1 MTESPH
7 ATVTPI
13 ALEINATEETSAPLT
28 DGSRDC
34 VRTRQL
40 YFRGLGLI
48 YLLAFLSLWSQ
59 IHGLIGTQGI
69 LPVEKYFKLA
79 QEKLGDNAWQQLPSL
94 CWLASSDL
102 MLHGWCLLGVGLSV
116 ALFFGLAPRLILV
129 LLWLTYLSLSVAGQA
144 FLSFQWDS
152 LLLEMTVCSI
162 LYAPRGFRL
171 DWLTAQ
177 EPRPIARWLLWGLA
191 FKLMFL
197 SGITKLLSGD
207 WAWSDGTALQYHYF
221 TQPIPSWVSW
231 HFAQLP
237 QSVHQASLM
246 VMFAI
251 ELPLTFLVFTGK
263 YGRIVFG
270 LATIAL
276 MLLIEATGNFGFF
289 NLQTIV
295 LAIPL
300 LNDQILSKI
309 TSWIPRRLTWSQ
321 PQNPEVPPVTADPIW
336 RRVIAVCI
344 GSLILAA
351 SGLTLVREMVRTQ
364 QADKMPAV
372 VVSTLNIADRL
383 LLSWGE
389 PWVLNRLAPYRTING
404 YGLFR
409 VMTTHRPEIILEIS
423 QDATTWESCEF
434 PYKPGSVDRP
444 PPIVA
449 PHMPRLDWQMW
460 FAGLNPRGN
469 EYWLFGLSQRIL
481 EGSPSIA
488 RLMGRPDLVANPPRY
503 VRWSYYEYKFSTP
516 EQRHATGAWWSRS
529 HSGFLTGP
537 LSRRSDS
544 HESS

>member
-7 ATVTPI
+7 ATVAPI
-13 ALEINATEETSAPLT
+13 ALAFSATEEECVPLT
-28 DGSRDC
+28 AGSRDC

-59 IHGLIGTQGI
+59 IHGLIGSQGI
-69 LPVEKYFKLA
+69 LPVEKYFNLA
-79 QEKLGDNAWQQLPSL
+79 QEKLGDNAWHLLPSL

-162 LYAPRGFRL
+162 FYAPRGFRPN
-171 DWLTAQ
+171 WLTAP

-207 WAWSDGTALQYHYF
+207 WAWSDGTALQFHYF

-231 HFAQLP
+231 YCAQLP

-251 ELPLTFLVFTGK
+251 ELPLTFLIFTGK
-263 YGRIVFG
+263 HGRAVFG

-276 MLLIEATGNFGFF
+276 MILIEATGNFGFF

-309 TSWIPRRLTWSQ
+309 ARWIPSRLTWFQ
-321 PQNPEVPPVTADPIW
+321 PPSPIVPLVTADPIW
-336 RRVIAVCI
+336 RRVITVCI
-344 GSLILAA
+344 GSLILGA
-351 SGLTLVREMVRTQ
+351 SGLTLVREMVRTL
-364 QADKMPAV
+364 QADKMPALV
-372 VVSTLNIADRL
+372 ISTLNLSDRL

-389 PWVLNRLAPYRTING
+389 PWVLNRLAPYRSING

-423 QDATTWESCEF
+423 QDAKTWESCEF
-434 PYKPGSVDRP
+434 PYKPGKVDRP

-481 EGSPSIA
+481 EGNPSIA
-488 RLMGRPDLVANPPRY
+488 RLMGRPNLMASPPRY
-503 VRWSYYEYKFSTP
+503 VRWSYYEYKYSTP
-516 EQRHATGAWWSRS
+516 EQRQATGAWWSRS
-529 HSGFLTGP
+529 HTGFLTGP

-544 HESS
+544 HE

>member
-1 MTESPH
+1 MIEPPH
-7 ATVTPI
+7 DAMVSREPDSTATAEGS
-13 ALEINATEETSAPLT
+13 ALTVIKT
-28 DGSRDC
+28 RDC
-34 VRTRQL
+34 VRTRRL
-40 YFRGLGLI
+40 YFRGLALI

-59 IHGLIGTQGI
+59 IHELVGSQGI

-79 QEKLGDNAWQQLPSL
+79 QAKLGDNAWQQLPSV
-94 CWLASSDL
+94 CWIDSSDL
-102 MLHGWCLLGVGLSV
+102 MLHGWCLLGVGLAV
-116 ALFFGLAPRLILV
+116 MLLFGLAPRLILV
-129 LLWLTYLSLSVAGQA
+129 LLWMTYLSLSVAGQA
-144 FLSFQWDS
+144 FMGFQWDS

-162 LYAPRGFRL
+162 LYAPRGFRP
-171 DWLTAQ
+171 DWLTSP

-207 WAWSDGTALQYHYF
+207 WAWSDGTALQFHYF

-231 HFAQLP
+231 YCAQLP
-237 QSVHQASLM
+237 QSIHQVSLI

-251 ELPLTFLVFTGK
+251 ELPLTFLVFMGK
-263 YGRIVFG
+263 RSRAVFG

-276 MLLIEATGNFGFF
+276 MILIEATGNFGFF

-300 LNDQILSKI
+300 LNDDVLNKI
-309 TSWIPRRLTWSQ
+309 ARWVLRKPKWFQ
-321 PQNPEVPPVTADPIW
+321 PTNAIVPAISGDPAW
-336 RRVIAVCI
+336 RRVISI
-344 GSLILAA
+344 SLGSMILCA
-351 SGLTLVREMVRTQ
+351 SGLALIREMVRTQ
-364 QADKMPAV
+364 QADRMPAI
-372 VVSTLNIADRL
+372 VVSTLNLADRL

-409 VMTTHRPEIILEIS
+409 VMTTHRPEIIIEIS
-423 QDATTWESCEF
+423 QDAVTWESCEF

-481 EGSPSIA
+481 EGNPSIA
-488 RLMGRPDLVANPPRY
+488 RLMRRPDLVANPPRY

-516 EQRHATGAWWSRS
+516 EQRQATGAWWSRS
-529 HSGFLTGP
+529 HTGFLTGP
-537 LSRRSDS
+537 LSRRNDS
-544 HESS
+544 PE